1 MFITK
6 LSMSW
11 LLFLKLFGDALKNLN
26 YVWENLVWLSLSCHG
41 SHYELILAFTSV
53 DIRRDE
59 TTSQQSALGRHGKS
73 MRIILENKIY
83 FSFIVSIRQPK
94 NQDSFATNIATA
106 EALVTALDAG
116 NLNWREFINPRSEYN
131 MKKRGLI

>member
-73 MRIILENKIY
+73 IRIILENKIY

-94 NQDSFATNIATA
+94 NQDSFSLHSSCHRYIHTHTNTHTHTHN
-106 EALVTALDAG
+106 EK
-116 NLNWREFINPRSEYN
+116 NQ
-131 MKKRGLI
+131 